1 MNNKTLAS
9 ISFVVIVL
17 AGVLYVL
24 LLYQDPTQVSV
35 STDKQVYHTGD
46 TVQVTIQNLGGRSVD
61 FYCLESCA
69 LGNFPTRV
77 ERLSEGEWQY
87 LAGFCPSIKPL
98 FMNDI
103 YYRGYIRHTLAAKK
117 AFELELT
124 NFEALHLESDQR
136 LRTVY
141 YLGPFKRPI
150 YSNEFTFKQ

>member
-61 FYCLESCA
+61 
-69 LGNFPTRV
+69 
-77 ERLSEGEWQY
+77 
-87 LAGFCPSIKPL
+87 
-98 FMNDI
+98 I
-103 YYRGYIRHTLAAKK
+103 Y
-117 AFELELT
+117 
-124 NFEALHLESDQR
+124 
-136 LRTVY
+136 
-141 YLGPFKRPI
+141 
-150 YSNEFTFKQ
+150 